1 MSRVTHFFREL
12 RARLSPKP
20 PPPPTLNDHIRNILR
35 GLRRYNFEALKP
47 LFGKKTWHKYLD
59 VDRYVP
65 VSVTICDEAGLIGAR
80 PQRILD
86 IGCGSGL
93 FLYSARHFGH
103 DGIGIDI
110 ETGVMAA
117 MAKLL
122 KIKREIERV
131 SAFTPLKRRGRFNL
145 IVCLGTQ
152 FDHPNPKAGQTQ
164 WGVEEWAYF
173 LSDLRSQL
181 YPRGRVFLRINKG
194 KQARQDDE
202 LLYNMDVHRAL
213 KHGHLHGIAYHLDSD
228 GLDTAIANLNVGP
241 ASYSKPLPDTH
252 VSPSPPR
259 FLN

>member
-1 MSRVTHFFREL
+1 MSRVTRFFRHLHL
-12 RARLSPKP
+12 RLTVKP
-20 PPPPTLNDHIRNILR
+20 PPKTQADHVKDILR
-35 GLRRYNFEALKP
+35 RLRRYNFEALRP
-47 LFGKKTWHKYLD
+47 LFGKKTWLKYLD

-65 VSVTICDEAGLIGAR
+65 VSVSICDEAGLIGAR

-86 IGCGSGL
+86 IGCGTGL
-93 FLYSARHFGH
+93 FLYCARHLGH

-122 KIKREIERV
+122 KIEREIERV
-131 SAFTPLKRRGRFNL
+131 LAFTPLKRRGRFDL

-152 FDHPNPKAGQTQ
+152 FDHPNPTAGRTQ
-164 WGVEEWAYF
+164 WGVAEWAFF

-181 YPRGRVFLRINKG
+181 YPGGHVFLRINKG
-194 KQARQDDE
+194 QQARQDDE
-202 LLYNMDVHRAL
+202 ILYNLDLHRAL

-228 GLDTAIANLNVGP
+228 ALDTAIANLTV
-241 ASYSKPLPDTH
+241 SSILPDRRH
-252 VSPSPPR
+252 PLGERDGPSPSQ